1 MATKKRSN
9 YPNQKAYATGTT
21 PAPAPPSAP
30 SGLLGRMVAT
40 VKQAAPMLKMDAP
53 HWDEDQIK
61 DLWEKLPTPE
71 QLQFQAFIEQFA
83 QLGTQMKEAHEHFVA
98 AKSDFNAQQQAGD
111 AKLAQ
116 EISRLGA
123 EQQAISDSNAAL
135 SAEREHLST
144 TQATLASERAGL
156 QQHRL
161 AITTQEEHLTVREA
175 ELRGGLV
182 AEREQSL
189 AELRRQVSDLEAL
202 RNRLPTEMDKARQTL
217 LAQARLDA
225 QALMASTEQYAAT
238 LHEREIKLNT
248 LELEVNKRNE
258 HHLINE
264 ELLRVRRELLTNEI
278 EEGFRR
284 QLDDKEEQLQRRL
297 KELDKLHNRI
307 DQQQAELDGLE
318 SLRDQVGGDPQRML
332 DELDTLRQDKR
343 ALDREVQALRANRSE
358 DDTNELRS
366 QRDRLQERLTK
377 DENELFDLRH
387 RESQWRSSVT
397 EQQDWQKARKVLEKN
412 RELLH
417 DVVDRLQSDVDGLLS
432 KQKENTVFPELTRM
446 DLELIKPVHT
456 DPVPELKNFVG
467 ELQARILY
475 AEPGKELHFRKE
487 ELQLFV
493 GGLAMSQLHI
503 FQGISGT
510 GKTSL
515 ATAFTKAVGGECTIV
530 PVQAGWRDRADLLGH
545 FNAFEKRY
553 YERNTLQALY
563 RAQTEA
569 DQDRIHVVL
578 LDEMN
583 LSRPEQ
589 YFAEFLSA
597 MELSERDR
605 WINLMESR
613 PAHGAPA
620 RLRNGRDIW
629 MPPNLWFIGTANH
642 DETTN
647 AFADKTHDRAFVL
660 ELPKQDTIK
669 DKIAKPQ
676 SRASWSF
683 QSLNQQFSK
692 ARDKH
697 KGQIAELQTLINQS
711 SLTNLLSETFRL
723 GWGNRLESQ
732 MQRFVPVVLEAG
744 GSDALA
750 VDHLLASRMFRD
762 GKVIGRHDVNVD
774 KLHQVEDALIQMWK
788 DCAFKGEPTRCMA
801 ALKSDIERL
810 DSGR

>member
-1 MATKKRSN
+1 MAKKNKSN
-9 YPNQKAYATGTT
+9 YPNQKVLAAGST
-21 PAPAPPSAP
+21 PAPAPNS
-30 SGLLGRMVAT
+30 LLGRMVAT
-40 VKQAAPMLKMDAP
+40 VKQAAPLLKMDAP
-53 HWDEDQIK
+53 KWDEDQLK
-61 DLWEKLPTPE
+61 DLWGKLPSPE
-71 QLQFQAFIEQFA
+71 LQQFQVFIEQFA
-83 QLGTQMKEAHEHFVA
+83 LLGTQMKEAHGRFVA
-98 AKSDFNAQQQAGD
+98 AESDFNAQRQAGD

-116 EISRLGA
+116 EISRLSA
-123 EQQAISDSNAAL
+123 EQQAISEGSAAL
-135 SAEREHLST
+135 SGEREHLRT
-144 TQATLASERAGL
+144 TQAALESERAGL

-161 AITTQEEHLTVREA
+161 AITIQEEHLTVREA

-189 AELRRQVSDLEAL
+189 AELRRQVSGLEML
-202 RNRLPTEMDKARQTL
+202 RNRLPAEMDKERQTL

-225 QALMASTEQYAAT
+225 QALVASAEQHVAT
-238 LHEREIKLNT
+238 LHGREIRLNT
-248 LELEVNKRNE
+248 LELELDKRNE
-258 HHLINE
+258 HQEMNE
-264 ELLRVRRELLTNEI
+264 ELLRVRRESLTKEI
-278 EEGFRR
+278 QEGFHRE
-284 QLDDKEEQLQRRL
+284 LADKEEQLQRRL

-307 DQQQAELDGLE
+307 DQQQVELDGLE
-318 SLRDQVGGDPQRML
+318 SLRDLVGADPQRIL
-332 DELDTLRQDKR
+332 DELDALRQDKR
-343 ALDREVQALRANRSE
+343 TLDREVQALRANRSE
-358 DDTNELRS
+358 DDAAELRS

-387 RESQWRSSVT
+387 RESEWRSSVT
-397 EQQDWQKARKVLEKN
+397 EQQDWQKTRKVLEKN

-417 DVVDRLQSDVDGLLS
+417 DAVDRLQSDVDGMLS
-432 KQKENTVFPELTRM
+432 KQKGNTVFPELTRM

-456 DPVPELKNFVG
+456 DPVPELKDLVG
-467 ELQARILY
+467 DLQARILY

-515 ATAFTKAVGGECTIV
+515 ATAFAKAVGGECTIV

-569 DQDRIHVVL
+569 DQDRLHIVL

-613 PAHGAPA
+613 PAHGAPGK
-620 RLRNGRDIW
+620 LRNGRDIW
-629 MPPNLWFIGTANH
+629 LPPNLWFIGTANH

-647 AFADKTHDRAFVL
+647 GFADKTHDRSFVL
-660 ELPKQDTIK
+660 ELPKQDTVK
-669 DKIAKPQ
+669 EKIAKPQ

-683 QSLNQQFSK
+683 ESLNRQFNK
-692 ARDKH
+692 ARDNYKD
-697 KGQIAELQTLINQS
+697 QIAELQTLINQS
-711 SLTNLLSETFRL
+711 SLTTLLSEKFRL

-732 MQRFVPVVLEAG
+732 MQRFVPVVLEVG
-744 GSDALA
+744 GSQALA

-762 GKVIGRHDVNVD
+762 GKVIGRHDVNAD
-774 KLHQVEDALIQMWK
+774 QLHHVEDALRVMWK
-788 DCAFKGEPTRCMA
+788 DCGLTGEPSRCLT
-801 ALKSDIERL
+801 ALKCDIERL
-810 DSGR
+810 ESGR

>member
-1 MATKKRSN
+1 MAKKNKSN
-9 YPNQKAYATGTT
+9 YPNQKVLAAGST
-21 PAPAPPSAP
+21 PAPAPNS
-30 SGLLGRMVAT
+30 LLGRMVAT
-40 VKQAAPMLKMDAP
+40 VKQAAPLLKMDVP
-53 HWDEDQIK
+53 NWDEDQLK
-61 DLWEKLPTPE
+61 DLWGKLPSPE
-71 QLQFQAFIEQFA
+71 LQQFQVFIEQFA
-83 QLGTQMKEAHEHFVA
+83 QLGTQMKEAHERFVA
-98 AKSDFNAQQQAGD
+98 AESDFNAQRQAGD

-123 EQQAISDSNAAL
+123 EQQEISDGRAAL
-135 SAEREHLST
+135 SGEREHLRT
-144 TQATLASERAGL
+144 TQAALESERAGL

-161 AITTQEEHLTVREA
+161 AITIQEEHLTVREA

-189 AELRRQVSDLEAL
+189 AELRRQVSGLEML
-202 RNRLPTEMDKARQTL
+202 RNRLPAEMDKERQTL

-225 QALMASTEQYAAT
+225 QALVASAEQHVAT
-238 LHEREIKLNT
+238 LHGREIRLNT
-248 LELEVNKRNE
+248 LELELDKRNE
-258 HHLINE
+258 HQEMNE
-264 ELLRVRRELLTNEI
+264 ELLRVRRESLTKEI
-278 EEGFRR
+278 QEGFHRE
-284 QLDDKEEQLQRRL
+284 LADKEEQLQRRL

-307 DQQQAELDGLE
+307 DQQQVELDGLE
-318 SLRDQVGGDPQRML
+318 SLRDQVGADPQRIL
-332 DELDTLRQDKR
+332 DELDALRQDKR
-343 ALDREVQALRANRSE
+343 TLDREVQALRANRSE
-358 DDTNELRS
+358 DDAAELRS

-387 RESQWRSSVT
+387 RESEWRSSVT
-397 EQQDWQKARKVLEKN
+397 EQQDWQKTRKVLEKN

-417 DVVDRLQSDVDGLLS
+417 DAVDRLQSDVDGMLS

-456 DPVPELKNFVG
+456 DPVPELKHLVG
-467 ELQARILY
+467 DLQARILY

-515 ATAFTKAVGGECTIV
+515 ATAFAKAVGGECTIV

-569 DQDRIHVVL
+569 DQDRLHIVL

-613 PAHGAPA
+613 PAHGAPGK
-620 RLRNGRDIW
+620 LRNGRDIW
-629 MPPNLWFIGTANH
+629 LPPNLWFIGTANH

-647 AFADKTHDRAFVL
+647 GFADKTHDRSFVL
-660 ELPKQDTIK
+660 ELPKQDTVK
-669 DKIAKPQ
+669 EKIAKPQ

-683 QSLNQQFSK
+683 ESLNRQFNK
-692 ARDKH
+692 ARDNYKD
-697 KGQIAELQTLINQS
+697 QIAELQTLINQS
-711 SLTNLLSETFRL
+711 SLTTLLSEKFRL

-732 MQRFVPVVLEAG
+732 MQRFVPVVLEVG
-744 GSDALA
+744 GSQALA

-762 GKVIGRHDVNVD
+762 GKVIGRHDVNAD
-774 KLHQVEDALIQMWK
+774 QLHHVEDALRVMWK
-788 DCAFKGEPTRCMA
+788 DCGLTGEPSRCLA
-801 ALKSDIERL
+801 ALKCDIERL
-810 DSGR
+810 ESGR

>member
-1 MATKKRSN
+1 MAKKNKPN
-9 YPNQKAYATGTT
+9 YPNQKALVAGST
-21 PAPAPPSAP
+21 PAPAPGS
-30 SGLLGRMVAT
+30 LLGRMFAT
-40 VKQAAPMLKMDAP
+40 VKQAAPLLKIDAP
-53 HWDEDQIK
+53 NWNEDQLK
-61 DLWEKLPTPE
+61 DLWGKLPSPE
-71 QLQFQAFIEQFA
+71 LQKFQMFMEQFA
-83 QLGTQMKEAHEHFVA
+83 QLGTQMKDAHERFVA
-98 AKSDFNAQQQAGD
+98 AESDFNAQQQAGGE
-111 AKLAQ
+111 KLAE
-116 EISRLGA
+116 EIARLGV
-123 EQQAISDSNAAL
+123 EQQTIRDGHAAL
-135 SAEREHLST
+135 SAEREHLRT
-144 TQATLASERAGL
+144 TQAALESERAGL

-161 AITTQEEHLTVREA
+161 AIIGQEEHLTVREA

-189 AELRRQVSDLEAL
+189 AELRRQVSDLEML
-202 RNRLPTEMDKARQTL
+202 RNRLPADMDKERQTL

-225 QALMASTEQYAAT
+225 QALVASAEQHVAT
-238 LHEREIKLNT
+238 LHGREIRLNT
-248 LELEVNKRNE
+248 LELELDKRNE
-258 HHLINE
+258 RQQMNE
-264 ELLRVRRELLTNEI
+264 ELLRVRRESLTKEI
-278 EEGFRR
+278 QEGFHRE
-284 QLDDKEEQLQRRL
+284 LADKEEQLQRRL
-297 KELDKLHNRI
+297 KELDKLHDRI
-307 DQQQAELDGLE
+307 DQQQEELDGLE
-318 SLRDQVGGDPQRML
+318 SLRDQVGADPQRIL
-332 DELDTLRQDKR
+332 DELDALRQDKR
-343 ALDREVQALRANRSE
+343 TLDREVQALRANRSE
-358 DDTNELRS
+358 DDAAELRS

-387 RESQWRSSVT
+387 RESEWRSSVT
-397 EQQDWQKARKVLEKN
+397 EQQDWQKTRKVLEKN

-417 DVVDRLQSDVDGLLS
+417 DAVDRLQSDVDGMLS

-446 DLELIKPVHT
+446 DLEFIKPVHT
-456 DPVPELKNFVG
+456 DPVPELKHLVG
-467 ELQARILY
+467 DLQARILY

-515 ATAFTKAVGGECTIV
+515 ATAFAKAVGGECTIV

-569 DQDRIHVVL
+569 DQDRLHIVL

-613 PAHGAPA
+613 PAHGAPIK
-620 RLRNGRDIW
+620 LRNGRDIW
-629 MPPNLWFIGTANH
+629 LPPNLWFIGTANH

-660 ELPKQDTIK
+660 ELPKQDSVK
-669 DKIAKPQ
+669 EKIVKPQ

-683 QSLNQQFSK
+683 ESLNWQFNK
-692 ARDKH
+692 ARDNYKD
-697 KGQIAELQTLINQS
+697 QIAELQTKINQS
-711 SLTNLLSETFRL
+711 SLTTLLSETFRL

-732 MQRFVPVVLEAG
+732 LQRFVPVVLEVG
-744 GSDALA
+744 GSEALA

-762 GKVIGRHDVNVD
+762 GKVIGRHDVNAD
-774 KLHQVEDALIQMWK
+774 KLHQVEDALRVMWEN
-788 DCAFKGEPTRCMA
+788 CELMGEPTRCLA

-810 DSGR
+810 ESGR